1 MATATLATVS
11 VAAGDI
17 VQAPLAVGQAF
28 GHWNFDFVDA
38 AGTKG
43 ITQIGDGIGVTSAVF
58 SVAAAAP
65 GVATFTVTAVDSVGA
80 VLGTPVTV
88 TATLP
93 FELPATT
100 FPSPTAATVT
110 FS

>member
-11 VAAGDI
+11 VPVEDI
-17 VQAPLAVGQAF
+17 VQAPLATGVVF
-28 GHWNFDFVDA
+28 GHWNFDFTDA

-43 ITQIGDGIGVTSAVF
+43 TTQIGDGVDVTSAVF
-58 SVAAAAP
+58 SVANSAA
-65 GVATFTVTAVDSVGA
+65 GMATFSVTAVDSVGN
-80 VLGTPVTV
+80 VLATAIT

-93 FELPATT
+93 FTLPATT
-100 FPSPTAATVT
+100 FPSPTGAIVT